1 MAWNEPGG
9 NGNQHDPW
17 SGGGRKPDRNSGNN
31 NGGGQGPNQGPPDL
45 DEALR
50 KLQDKLNGV
59 FGGKGGQG
67 SDGGK
72 PTGKFGGFGLTVL
85 VAVLVLAIWFA
96 SGFYLID
103 QAERGVVLR
112 LGKYHETVTPGLHW
126 NPPILDSVRK
136 VNVTRIRS
144 FNQRATMLTKDENI
158 VQVAISIQY
167 VVSDPKAYLINVR
180 DPERSLEYALDSSL
194 RHEVGTTNLIQI
206 LTEGREVLAQGVFD
220 RLQRYVT
227 NLGLTDTDV
236 LDGRVG
242 LGLTLQTVNIE
253 STSAPDEVQSAFDD
267 VIRAREDRERTI
279 NQARAYENS
288 VLPEAEGRAARIREE
303 ARAYRE
309 AVTARSVGEST
320 RFLALLQEYR
330 LAPEVTRER
339 LYIDAMQEVLSN
351 SSKVLV
357 DTEEGSSNMMYLPL
371 DRMMSGGSAPAAS
384 TGTSSTRAA
393 TAGGQTGDFELEQ
406 LTDRVIERIRERQ
419 NTNTTIRREG
429 R

>member
-31 NGGGQGPNQGPPDL
+31 SGGQGPNQGPPDL

-59 FGGKGGQG
+59 FGGKGGKG
-67 SDGGK
+67 GDGGK
-72 PTGKFGGFGLTVL
+72 PTGKFGGYGLTAL
-85 VAVLVLAIWFA
+85 VAVLVLALWFA
-96 SGFYLID
+96 SGFYLVD
-103 QAERGVVLR
+103 QSERGVVLR
-112 LGKYHETVTPGLHW
+112 LGKYYETVTPGLHW
-126 NPPILDSVRK
+126 NPPLIDSVRK

-158 VQVAISIQY
+158 VQVEISVQY
-167 VVSDPKAYLINVR
+167 VISDPKAYLINVR

-206 LTEGREVLAQGVFD
+206 LTEGREVLAQGVFN
-220 RLQRYVT
+220 RLQSYVT
-227 NLGLTDTDV
+227 NLGLADANV

-242 LGLTLQTVNIE
+242 LGLTLETVNIE

-303 ARAYRE
+303 AQAYRE
-309 AVTARSVGEST
+309 SVTARSVGEST
-320 RFLALLQEYR
+320 RFLALLKEYR
-330 LAPEVTRER
+330 QAPDVTRER
-339 LYIDAMQEVLSN
+339 LYIDAMQDVLTN

-371 DRMMSGGSAPAAS
+371 DRMISGSAAAPAS
-384 TGTSSTRAA
+384 TSGSSRTPS
-393 TAGGQTGDFELEQ
+393 AGAQTGDFELEQ

-419 NTNTTIRREG
+419 NSTTTSIRREG